1 MLSCT
6 EHSKQFRIGFSK
18 IPHFFFLWCVCVC
31 ALVFADF
38 NCAPSSSCILHKL
51 HHQFRDNH
59 GLAPLVNNLTGIVE
73 LYVGD
78 VNAWQALNMINEL
91 YRMCKLQSGGG
102 GVDDQLFVGVDR
114 IYSKKRDEF
123 LVAIVMA
130 TSERDCKHTFN
141 VLKLKSSITD
151 RSFSAAI
158 VNALTIIS
166 TNTHLR
172 YTIWRSRMEE
182 VLAMS
187 AMPVVLAP
195 NVNIAGDVSMPVAA
209 ETYATTLDVLAPMDE
224 PRMIC
229 SYRTNYNGE
238 SVPAMTP
245 FVSSLYNIDI
255 EYHDLAPNLGAFGTF
270 DDLVAA
276 T

>member
-1 MLSCT
+1 M
-6 EHSKQFRIGFSK
+6 
-18 IPHFFFLWCVCVC
+18 
-31 ALVFADF
+31 
-38 NCAPSSSCILHKL
+38 
-51 HHQFRDNH
+51 
-59 GLAPLVNNLTGIVE
+59 APLVNNLTGIVE